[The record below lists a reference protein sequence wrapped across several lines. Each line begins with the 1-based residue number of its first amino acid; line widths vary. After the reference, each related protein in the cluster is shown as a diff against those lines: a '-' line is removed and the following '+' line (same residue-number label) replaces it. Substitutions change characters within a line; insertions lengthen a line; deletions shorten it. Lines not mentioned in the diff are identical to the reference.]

1 MRLRNTITA
10 ILLGSALVA
19 GGGCRPEHTMNS
31 GVPTGEYDIYFR
43 GRPATLKISNDEQID
58 CNRFEECKQNCSLYF
73 NEYSED
79 NEVQIIDHG
88 CDGKIDDLLES
99 NNKIYSAKEL
109 KDTDKMEP
117 FNEIMGIAL
126 RTVRKAYEKKG
137 KDEVDRI
144 LDKI

>member
-1 MRLRNTITA
+1 MTIKNTITA
-10 ILLGSALVA
+10 LVLGSALVA
-19 GGGCRPEHTMNS
+19 GGGCRPDNTINS
-31 GVPTGEYDIYFR
+31 GVPAGEYDIYFR
-43 GRPATLKISNDEQID
+43 GRSATLKISNDEQAN
-58 CNRFEECKQNCSLYF
+58 CNRFEECKQTCSLYF

-88 CDGKIDDLLES
+88 CNGRIDDLLES
-99 NNKIYSAKEL
+99 GKKVYSAKEL
-109 KDTDKMEP
+109 KDAEKLKP

-126 RTVRKAYEKKG
+126 KQVRKKYEKKG